1 LPHPAGTKISGRYNN
16 KGEEKTGTK
25 DQERR
30 VYPKE
35 FKAEAAALAQ
45 KHEKPV
51 RQASADLDIN
61 ENMLHRRI
69 QQPREAGNK
78 RRMQIPMRLS

>member
-1 LPHPAGTKISGRYNN
+1 MGKQD
-16 KGEEKTGTK
+16 KG
-25 DQERR
+25 RR

-51 RQASADLDIN
+51 RQVAAD
-61 ENMLHRRI
+61 
-69 QQPREAGNK
+69 
-78 RRMQIPMRLS
+78 